1 MAGVDFCESGRDC
14 YKIEKDDC
22 MKEKSKIL
30 SKIAY
35 YCFYIAVITEV
46 LIVLV
51 DKSNYTNPVEG
62 RLFQITFLLFLVK
75 VCLTRYTRSEYLAIG
90 LFLGLGAVTYFA
102 ADRNEIVRFVMF
114 ITACKGIDMKQC
126 LKRVFWLTLAG
137 SAAIILLSIT
147 GIYGEK
153 ALVMD
158 YGRGGEEVR
167 YTLGMGHPNALQCMI
182 WALTTLGLYL
192 YGNKMKWYHYVCTL
206 LANIIFFLLT
216 DSKTSMIISGFTV
229 VAFLMIPYLKRM
241 SAKLFG
247 IGAIVACA
255 ASIAVSVLVAKDAI
269 LIWRAHKQGI
279 YDPRVDYYLLLD
291 KLLTGRIISLVG
303 TTRQEGTMQTWR
315 LFSAP
320 ENNYYF
326 DMGWVRLFYWYGI
339 IPAIIMIVVLFLFLF
354 YFYKKEMHAE
364 LAMVAVFSVYTIV
377 EAHAV
382 SVYLA
387 RNYILFLIGMYW
399 CRMLAVKWL
408 KEPKEEVQL

>member
-1 MAGVDFCESGRDC
+1 
-14 YKIEKDDC
+14 
-22 MKEKSKIL
+22 MKNKQEL
-30 SKIAY
+30 FSKIAY

-46 LIVLV
+46 LIVLI
-51 DKSNYTNPVEG
+51 DKSNYTNPIEG
-62 RLFQITFLLFLVK
+62 RLFQLTFLLFFVK
-75 VCLTRYTRSEYLAIG
+75 VCLTRYSRREYLVVG
-90 LFLGLGAVTYFA
+90 LFLGLGAVTYFV

-114 ITACKGIDMKQC
+114 IAACKGIDMKQC

-137 SAAIILLSIT
+137 CAVIILLSVT

-153 ALVMD
+153 VLVMD

-192 YGNKMKWYHYVCTL
+192 YGDKMKWCHYAGAL
-206 LANIIFFLLT
+206 LVNVVFFLLAG
-216 DSKTSMIISGFTV
+216 SKTSMIMCGLTV
-229 VAFLMIPYLKRM
+229 FAFFIIPYLKKI
-241 SAKLFG
+241 STKLFG

-255 ASIAVSVLVAKDAI
+255 GSIFVSVLAAKDAI

-279 YDPRVDYYLLLD
+279 YDPRVDFYLLLD
-291 KLLTGRIISLVG
+291 KLLTGRITSLVG

-339 IPAIIMIVVLFLFLF
+339 IPAIIVIAVLFLFLL
-354 YFYKKEMHAE
+354 YFYKKSLLAE
-364 LAMVAVFSVYTIV
+364 LAMIAVVSVYTIV
-377 EAHAV
+377 EAHVV

-387 RNYILFLIGMYW
+387 RNYVLFLAGMYW
-399 CRMLAVKWL
+399 WQMLAGKWHR
-408 KEPKEEVQL
+408 EPDKEEQSIGFS